1 MASELAHLLS
11 VAECPPAVNQI
22 ELSPYNWA
30 SRGDVLDLC
39 ADNEIAIEACSPLTR
54 GRMLGDP
61 ALQALAKAYGKSA
74 AQVLIRWALQKGLI
88 VLPKSA
94 HADRIAANA
103 NVFDFTLTDEHML
116 LMDAFNEDL

>member
-1 MASELAHLLS
+1 
-11 VAECPPAVNQI
+11 
-22 ELSPYNWA
+22 
-30 SRGDVLDLC
+30 
-39 ADNEIAIEACSPLTR
+39 
-54 GRMLGDP
+54 MLGDP
-61 ALQALAKAYGKSA
+61 ALLALAKAYGKSA